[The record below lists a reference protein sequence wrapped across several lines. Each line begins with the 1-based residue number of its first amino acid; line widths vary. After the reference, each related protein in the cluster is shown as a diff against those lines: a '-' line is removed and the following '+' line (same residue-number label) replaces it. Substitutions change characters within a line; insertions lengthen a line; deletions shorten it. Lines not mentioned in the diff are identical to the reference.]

1 MGTVVVFAQTRR
13 APHQNPPP
21 VLAGPGVV
29 VILPV
34 IRIEREETGLPG
46 SLTENS
52 KSPSPRKR
60 RKRATQ
66 T

>member
-1 MGTVVVFAQTRR
+1 MGTVVVFAEARR

-21 VLAGPGVV
+21 VQAGSAIV

-34 IRIEREETGLPG
+34 IRIEREETRSSGLSTG
-46 SLTENS
+46 NT

-60 RKRATQ
+60 RKRATR

>member
-1 MGTVVVFAQTRR
+1 LFAEARR

-21 VLAGPGVV
+21 VQAGPATV

-34 IRIEREETGLPG
+34 IRIEREGPG
-46 SLTENS
+46 SPGENS
-52 KSPSPRKR
+52 NPPSPRKR
-60 RKRATQ
+60 RRRATR